1 MTRVISI
8 ANQKGGVGK
17 TTTGVNLGALLA
29 HCNRKVLVVDMD
41 HQAHAT
47 ICFNVALSGV
57 KYSTYDL
64 LTRQA
69 EVPVKEVILTDI
81 RPGLDLVPANVDL
94 ASAELELSGEI
105 NRENK
110 LRNALRPVLQ
120 TYHYVII
127 DCPPSLGLLTVNA
140 FCASSEIIIAIEPEY
155 LALHGVMRLVELVGK
170 IIREYDRSLE
180 LHALITRFRMT
191 NLARETV
198 EEVRRNFESLAYRT
212 IINLNVRLGEA
223 ISQGKPIIDYDRT
236 CSGYVDYA
244 RLTREIIGE
253 EARWEEEAQRA
264 AQGV

>member
-1 MTRVISI
+1 MTRIISI

-17 TTTGVNLGALLA
+17 TTTAVNLGAFLA
-29 HCNRKVLVVDMD
+29 HNNRKVLIVDMD

-47 ICFNVALSGV
+47 ICFNVPLSGI

-69 EVPVKEVILTDI
+69 QVPIKEIILKDI
-81 RPGLDLVPANVDL
+81 RASLDLVPANVDL

-110 LRNALRPVLQ
+110 LRNALRQVHQ
-120 TYHYVII
+120 AYDYVII

-140 FCASSEIIIAIEPEY
+140 FCASSEIVIAIEPEY

-170 IIREYDRSLE
+170 IIREYDRALE

-198 EEVRRNFESLAYRT
+198 EEVRRNFGSLAYRT
-212 IINLNVRLGEA
+212 VINLNVRLGEA
-223 ISQGKPIIDYDRT
+223 ISQGKPILDYDRT

-244 RLTREIIGE
+244 RLTREIISE
-253 EARWEEEAQRA
+253 EPSWQEEAQRL
-264 AQGV
+264 AQRV